1 MIKQINKGEKMKSFK
16 VLFTILLLMILIP
29 APHSYALSKK
39 MSVSYI
45 STIDGDTVRVN
56 NSRTSFT
63 LRLLLIDAPE
73 IATSSKAGQPYSKEA
88 KIYLTKYLQD
98 KKLTIAYDNENKK
111 DKYGRHLVYLY
122 ANDVLVNNVIVKNG
136 YAHVGYIMSQTYYL
150 NTLKKSERNAKAQKL
165 RIWSKAGYVNTK
177 GEGFVTPASTAKP
190 NTSKAS
196 YPSSKYKNG
205 APKHLKNCTEVKNYY
220 PYGITVHH
228 ISYLTKHDRDNDKLG
243 CEATGIK
250 YESWMKYN

>member
-1 MIKQINKGEKMKSFK
+1 MKSFK
-16 VLFTILLLMILIP
+16 VLITILLLLLLIP
-29 APHSYALSKK
+29 APQSYALSKK
-39 MSVSYI
+39 MAVSYV
-45 STIDGDTVRVN
+45 STIDGDTVRVK
-56 NSRTSFT
+56 NSRTTFT

-88 KIYLTKYLQD
+88 KAYLTKYLQG
-98 KKLTIAYDNENKK
+98 KKLTIAYDNAIKK

-122 ANDVLVNNVIVKNG
+122 ADNVLVNNVMVKNG
-136 YAHVGYIMSQTYYL
+136 YARVGYIMSQKYYL
-150 NTLKKSERNAKAQKL
+150 NTLKKSESYAKAQKL
-165 RIWSKAGYVNTK
+165 RIWSKLGYVNTK
-177 GEGFVTPASTAKP
+177 GEGFVTPTSTAKP
-190 NTSKAS
+190 ATSKAG
-196 YPSSKYKNG
+196 YPTSKYRNG
-205 APKHLKNCTEVKNYY
+205 APKYLKNCTEVKKYY